1 METAATPPFHHLVP
15 VYLVSDAAAAVVH
28 VLHAVEAVH
37 ADPHRHELV
46 PPRPLQHY
54 GALDEAIPVDIYVV
68 VIRRNPHGESAA
80 VLPLGSAQ
88 PLHSTAPQ
96 QVMTMSMSSRSSPPS
111 QLEHRGGGGGV
122 ATAGDGGSSHLVL
135 R

>member
-28 VLHAVEAVH
+28 VLHAVEAIEDVH

-80 VLPLGSAQ
+80 VLPLGAPARVHLGAAPAQHRSAAGHEHVNVISLL
-88 PLHSTAPQ
+88 PAVTARAPG
-96 QVMTMSMSSRSSPPS
+96 R
-111 QLEHRGGGGGV
+111 R
-122 ATAGDGGSSHLVL
+122 
-135 R
+135 RRRRYCW